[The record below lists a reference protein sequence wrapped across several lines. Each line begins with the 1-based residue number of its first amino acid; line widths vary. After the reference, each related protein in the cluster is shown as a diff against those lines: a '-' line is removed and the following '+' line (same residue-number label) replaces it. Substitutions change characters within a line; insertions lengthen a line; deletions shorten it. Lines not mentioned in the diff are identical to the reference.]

1 MSRKT
6 ALELERL
13 AGLRLAG
20 KQWAAERTALPAAK
34 DALRAGARLL
44 ESAAQ
49 NTAEVVPAPGRIRD
63 VGGAAMESAELIPAS
78 ALVLTQGTGLA
89 ESLRE
94 APAVSGGTLAGIA
107 PADSV
112 SAWSTAEQSPALGR
126 MRDAGGAA
134 AESAE
139 LIPAPGLVL
148 TQGAGLAES
157 LREAPAASGRT
168 LAGIAPADSVSA
180 WSTAEQSPAL
190 GRMRDAGGAAAES
203 AELIPAPGLVLT
215 QGAGL
220 AESLR
225 EAPAASGRTLA
236 GIAPADSVSAW
247 STAEQSPAL
256 GRMRDAG
263 GADVKRSE
271 SGLAVA
277 GGAGSGA
284 SPALAWGPRAVLPG
298 TGSLAAQTGEEPLSR
313 TAVLNLGDVP
323 AAWAS
328 MRQAA
333 RKSDFALADTP
344 EQSVRFSAAL
354 PENGLPAS
362 GEAQL
367 TSLPRPAGKKEKP
380 DGAEKSGENRSA
392 VRRDA
397 QESGTEDFWGLW
409 ARRFA
414 GELHSSAEGVHG

>member
-20 KQWAAERTALPAAK
+20 EQWAAERTALPAAK

-49 NTAEVVPAPGRIRD
+49 NTAEVGPALGRMRDADGMVVESAALVPASGPVR
-63 VGGAAMESAELIPAS
+63 
-78 ALVLTQGTGLA
+78 TQGAGLA
-89 ESLRE
+89 ERLRE
-94 APAVSGGTLAGIA
+94 APAAWGRTFVRSTSAGSVPVRSLA
-107 PADSV
+107 V
-112 SAWSTAEQSPALGR
+112 QSPALGR

-134 AESAE
+134 MESAA
-139 LIPAPGLVL
+139 LVPAPGLVL

-157 LREAPAASGRT
+157 LREAPA
-168 LAGIAPADSVSA
+168 
-180 WSTAEQSPAL
+180 
-190 GRMRDAGGAAAES
+190 
-203 AELIPAPGLVLT
+203 
-215 QGAGL
+215 
-220 AESLR
+220 
-225 EAPAASGRTLA
+225 
-236 GIAPADSVSAW
+236 
-247 STAEQSPAL
+247 
-256 GRMRDAG
+256 
-263 GADVKRSE
+263 ADVKRSE

-380 DGAEKSGENRSA
+380 DGAEKGGENRSA
-392 VRRDA
+392 ARRDV

>member
-49 NTAEVVPAPGRIRD
+49 NTAEVVPAPGRIGNA
-63 VGGAAMESAELIPAS
+63 GGAAMESAELDLAS
-78 ALVLTQGTGLA
+78 GLVLTQGAGLA

-134 AESAE
+134 AES
-139 LIPAPGLVL
+139 
-148 TQGAGLAES
+148 

-168 LAGIAPADSVSA
+168 LAGIAS
-180 WSTAEQSPAL
+180 
-190 GRMRDAGGAAAES
+190 
-203 AELIPAPGLVLT
+203 
-215 QGAGL
+215 
-220 AESLR
+220 
-225 EAPAASGRTLA
+225 
-236 GIAPADSVSAW
+236 ADSVSAW

-323 AAWAS
+323 AAWAF
-328 MRQAA
+328 MGQAA
-333 RKSDFALADTP
+333 RGADFALADTP

-380 DGAEKSGENRSA
+380 DGAEKGGENRSA
-392 VRRDA
+392 ARRDA

>member
-49 NTAEVVPAPGRIRD
+49 NTAEVVPAPGRI
-63 VGGAAMESAELIPAS
+63 GN
-78 ALVLTQGTGLA
+78 
-89 ESLRE
+89 
-94 APAVSGGTLAGIA
+94 
-107 PADSV
+107 
-112 SAWSTAEQSPALGR
+112 
-126 MRDAGGAA
+126 AGGAA

-157 LREAPAASGRT
+157 LREAPAASGGM
-168 LAGIAPADSVSA
+168 LAESASADNASVQGVSA
-180 WSTAEQSPAL
+180 QSPAF
-190 GRMRDAGGAAAES
+190 
-203 AELIPAPGLVLT
+203 
-215 QGAGL
+215 
-220 AESLR
+220 
-225 EAPAASGRTLA
+225 
-236 GIAPADSVSAW
+236 
-247 STAEQSPAL
+247 

-298 TGSLAAQTGEEPLSR
+298 TGSLAAQTEEEPLSR

-392 VRRDA
+392 ARRDA

>member
-1 MSRKT
+1 
-6 ALELERL
+6 
-13 AGLRLAG
+13 
-20 KQWAAERTALPAAK
+20 
-34 DALRAGARLL
+34 
-44 ESAAQ
+44 
-49 NTAEVVPAPGRIRD
+49 
-63 VGGAAMESAELIPAS
+63 
-78 ALVLTQGTGLA
+78 
-89 ESLRE
+89 
-94 APAVSGGTLAGIA
+94 
-107 PADSV
+107 
-112 SAWSTAEQSPALGR
+112 
-126 MRDAGGAA
+126 
-134 AESAE
+134 
-139 LIPAPGLVL
+139 
-148 TQGAGLAES
+148 
-157 LREAPAASGRT
+157 
-168 LAGIAPADSVSA
+168 
-180 WSTAEQSPAL
+180 
-190 GRMRDAGGAAAES
+190 
-203 AELIPAPGLVLT
+203 
-215 QGAGL
+215 
-220 AESLR
+220 
-225 EAPAASGRTLA
+225 
-236 GIAPADSVSAW
+236 W

-323 AAWAS
+323 AAWAF
-328 MRQAA
+328 MGQAA
-333 RKSDFALADTP
+333 RGADFALADTP

-392 VRRDA
+392 ARRDA

>member
-49 NTAEVVPAPGRIRD
+49 NTAEVVPAPGRIGNAGGAAMESAELDLASGLVLTQGAGLAESLREAPAVSGGTFAGIAPADSVSAWSTAEKSPTLGRMRD
-63 VGGAAMESAELIPAS
+63 AGGAAMESAELIPAS
-78 ALVLTQGTGLA
+78 ALVLMQGT
-89 ESLRE
+89 
-94 APAVSGGTLAGIA
+94 
-107 PADSV
+107 
-112 SAWSTAEQSPALGR
+112 
-126 MRDAGGAA
+126 
-134 AESAE
+134 
-139 LIPAPGLVL
+139 
-148 TQGAGLAES
+148 GLAES

-190 GRMRDAGGAAAES
+190 GRMGNTGGAAVES
-203 AELIPAPGLVLT
+203 AELIPASNLVLT

-225 EAPAASGRTLA
+225 EAPAASGRTFA
-236 GIAPADSVSAW
+236 GSAPADNASVQGVSA
-247 STAEQSPAL
+247 QSPAF
-256 GRMRDAG
+256 GQMRDAG
-263 GADVKRSE
+263 GADVKRAE

-277 GGAGSGA
+277 EGAGRGA
-284 SPALAWGPRAVLPG
+284 APALAWGPRAVLPG
-298 TGSLAAQTGEEPLSR
+298 TGSPAAQTGEEALSR

-323 AAWAS
+323 AARAS
-328 MRQAA
+328 MGQAA
-333 RKSDFALADTP
+333 REAAFALADTP
-344 EQSVRFSAAL
+344 EQSVRLSAAL

-367 TSLPRPAGKKEKP
+367 ASLPRPAGKKEKP
-380 DGAEKSGENRSA
+380 DGAEKGGENRSA
-392 VRRDA
+392 ARRDV

>member
-20 KQWAAERTALPAAK
+20 EQWAAERTALPAAK

-49 NTAEVVPAPGRIRD
+49 NTAEVVPAPGRIGNA
-63 VGGAAMESAELIPAS
+63 GGAAMESAELIPAS
-78 ALVLTQGTGLA
+78 ALVLMQGT
-89 ESLRE
+89 
-94 APAVSGGTLAGIA
+94 
-107 PADSV
+107 
-112 SAWSTAEQSPALGR
+112 
-126 MRDAGGAA
+126 
-134 AESAE
+134 
-139 LIPAPGLVL
+139 
-148 TQGAGLAES
+148 GLAES

-190 GRMRDAGGAAAES
+190 GRIRDAGDAAMES
-203 AELIPAPGLVLT
+203 AELIPASGLVLT
-215 QGAGL
+215 QGTGL

-236 GIAPADSVSAW
+236 GIAPADSVLAW

-256 GRMRDAG
+256 ERMRDAG

-298 TGSLAAQTGEEPLSR
+298 TGSLAVQTGEEPLSR

-323 AAWAS
+323 AAWAF
-328 MRQAA
+328 MGQAA
-333 RKSDFALADTP
+333 RGADFALADTP

-367 TSLPRPAGKKEKP
+367 ASLPRPAGKKEKA
-380 DGAEKSGENRSA
+380 DGAEKGGEKHSA
-392 VRRDA
+392 ARRDA

>member
-49 NTAEVVPAPGRIRD
+49 NTAEVVPAPGRIGNA
-63 VGGAAMESAELIPAS
+63 GGAAMESAELIPAS
-78 ALVLTQGTGLA
+78 ALVLMQGTGLA

-94 APAVSGGTLAGIA
+94 APAAAGGTLAGIA

-112 SAWSTAEQSPALGR
+112 LAWSTAEQSPALGR

-134 AESAE
+134 MESAA
-139 LIPAPGLVL
+139 LVPASGAVR
-148 TQGAGLAES
+148 TQGAGLAER
-157 LREAPAASGRT
+157 LREAPAAPGGT
-168 LAGIAPADSVSA
+168 LTESVPADNASVQGVSA
-180 WSTAEQSPAL
+180 QSPAF
-190 GRMRDAGGAAAES
+190 G
-203 AELIPAPGLVLT
+203 
-215 QGAGL
+215 Q
-220 AESLR
+220 
-225 EAPAASGRTLA
+225 
-236 GIAPADSVSAW
+236 
-247 STAEQSPAL
+247 
-256 GRMRDAG
+256 MRDAG
-263 GADVKRSE
+263 GADVKRAE

-277 GGAGSGA
+277 EGAGRGA
-284 SPALAWGPRAVLPG
+284 APALAWGPRAVLPG
-298 TGSLAAQTGEEPLSR
+298 AGSLAAQTGEEALSR

-323 AAWAS
+323 AARAS
-328 MRQAA
+328 MGQAA
-333 RKSDFALADTP
+333 REAAFALADTP
-344 EQSVRFSAAL
+344 EQSVRLSTAL

-367 TSLPRPAGKKEKP
+367 ASLPRPAGKKEKT
-380 DGAEKSGENRSA
+380 DGAEKGGENRSA
-392 VRRDA
+392 ARRDA

>member
-20 KQWAAERTALPAAK
+20 EQWAAERTALSAAK

-49 NTAEVVPAPGRIRD
+49 NTAEVVPALGRMRNA
-63 VGGAAMESAELIPAS
+63 GGAAMESAELDLAS
-78 ALVLTQGTGLA
+78 
-89 ESLRE
+89 
-94 APAVSGGTLAGIA
+94 
-107 PADSV
+107 
-112 SAWSTAEQSPALGR
+112 
-126 MRDAGGAA
+126 
-134 AESAE
+134 
-139 LIPAPGLVL
+139 GLVL

-168 LAGIAPADSVSA
+168 LAGIAPADNASVQGVSA
-180 WSTAEQSPAL
+180 QGVSVQNPVL
-190 GRMRDAGGAAAES
+190 GRMRDAGGAAVES
-203 AELIPAPGLVLT
+203 AALVPVSELVLA
-215 QGAGL
+215 QGAG
-220 AESLR
+220 S
-225 EAPAASGRTLA
+225 
-236 GIAPADSVSAW
+236 
-247 STAEQSPAL
+247 
-256 GRMRDAG
+256 
-263 GADVKRSE
+263 
-271 SGLAVA
+271 
-277 GGAGSGA
+277 GSGA

-298 TGSLAAQTGEEPLSR
+298 TGSLAAQTEEEPLSR

-328 MRQAA
+328 MGQAA
-333 RKSDFALADTP
+333 RGTAFALADTP
-344 EQSVRFSAAL
+344 EQSVRLSAAM

-367 TSLPRPAGKKEKP
+367 ASLPRPAGKKEKA
-380 DGAEKSGENRSA
+380 DGAEKGGENRSA
-392 VRRDA
+392 ARRDA

>member
-49 NTAEVVPAPGRIRD
+49 NTAEVVPAPGRI
-63 VGGAAMESAELIPAS
+63 GN
-78 ALVLTQGTGLA
+78 
-89 ESLRE
+89 
-94 APAVSGGTLAGIA
+94 
-107 PADSV
+107 
-112 SAWSTAEQSPALGR
+112 
-126 MRDAGGAA
+126 AGGAA

-157 LREAPAASGRT
+157 LREAPAAAGGTLTESVPVRSLAVQSPALGRMRDAGGAAMESAALVPASGLVLTQGAGLAESLREAPAASERT

-180 WSTAEQSPAL
+180 WSTAEQSPAF
-190 GRMRDAGGAAAES
+190 GQMRDAGS
-203 AELIPAPGLVLT
+203 
-215 QGAGL
+215 
-220 AESLR
+220 
-225 EAPAASGRTLA
+225 
-236 GIAPADSVSAW
+236 
-247 STAEQSPAL
+247 
-256 GRMRDAG
+256 
-263 GADVKRSE
+263 ADVKRAE

-277 GGAGSGA
+277 EGAGRGA
-284 SPALAWGPRAVLPG
+284 APALGWRQRAVLPG
-298 TGSLAAQTGEEPLSR
+298 IGSLAAQTGEEALSR

-323 AAWAS
+323 AARAS
-328 MRQAA
+328 MGQAA
-333 RKSDFALADTP
+333 REAAFALADTP
-344 EQSVRFSAAL
+344 EQSVRLSAAL

-367 TSLPRPAGKKEKP
+367 ASLPRPAGKKEKA
-380 DGAEKSGENRSA
+380 DGAEKGGENRSA
-392 VRRDA
+392 ARRDA
-397 QESGTEDFWGLW
+397 QESGTEGFWGLW
-409 ARRFA
+409 VRRFA

>member
-20 KQWAAERTALPAAK
+20 EQWAAERTALPAAK

-49 NTAEVVPAPGRIRD
+49 NTAEVVPALGRMRD
-63 VGGAAMESAELIPAS
+63 AGGAAMESAELIPAS
-78 ALVLTQGTGLA
+78 ALVLMQGT
-89 ESLRE
+89 
-94 APAVSGGTLAGIA
+94 
-107 PADSV
+107 
-112 SAWSTAEQSPALGR
+112 
-126 MRDAGGAA
+126 
-134 AESAE
+134 
-139 LIPAPGLVL
+139 
-148 TQGAGLAES
+148 GLAES

-168 LAGIAPADSVSA
+168 FAESAPADNASVQGVSA
-180 WSTAEQSPAL
+180 QGVSVQNPVL
-190 GRMRDAGGAAAES
+190 GRMRDAGGAAVES
-203 AELIPAPGLVLT
+203 AALVPVSELVLA
-215 QGAGL
+215 Q
-220 AESLR
+220 
-225 EAPAASGRTLA
+225 
-236 GIAPADSVSAW
+236 
-247 STAEQSPAL
+247 
-256 GRMRDAG
+256 
-263 GADVKRSE
+263 
-271 SGLAVA
+271 
-277 GGAGSGA
+277 GAGSGSGA
-284 SPALAWGPRAVLPG
+284 APALGWRQRAVLPG
-298 TGSLAAQTGEEPLSR
+298 TGSLAAQTEEEPLSR

-392 VRRDA
+392 ARRDA

>member
-20 KQWAAERTALPAAK
+20 EQWAAERTALPAAK

-63 VGGAAMESAELIPAS
+63 AGGAAMESAELIPAS
-78 ALVLTQGTGLA
+78 ALVL
-89 ESLRE
+89 
-94 APAVSGGTLAGIA
+94 
-107 PADSV
+107 
-112 SAWSTAEQSPALGR
+112 
-126 MRDAGGAA
+126 M
-134 AESAE
+134 
-139 LIPAPGLVL
+139 
-148 TQGAGLAES
+148 QGAGLAES
-157 LREAPAASGRT
+157 LREASAASGRT

-190 GRMRDAGGAAAES
+190 GRMRDAGGAAMESAALVPASGPVLAQGAGLAESLREAPAAPGGTLTESVPAGSVPVRSLAEQSPALGRMGNTGGAAAES
-203 AELIPAPGLVLT
+203 AELIPASSLVLT

-225 EAPAASGRTLA
+225 EAPAASGGMLA
-236 GIAPADSVSAW
+236 ESASADNASVQGVSA
-247 STAEQSPAL
+247 QSPAF

-263 GADVKRSE
+263 GADVKRAE

-277 GGAGSGA
+277 EGAGRGA
-284 SPALAWGPRAVLPG
+284 APALAWGPRAVLPG
-298 TGSLAAQTGEEPLSR
+298 IGSLAAQTGEEALSR

-323 AAWAS
+323 AARAS
-328 MRQAA
+328 MGQAA
-333 RKSDFALADTP
+333 REAAFALADTP
-344 EQSVRFSAAL
+344 EQSVRLSAAL

-367 TSLPRPAGKKEKP
+367 ASLPRPAGKKEKP
-380 DGAEKSGENRSA
+380 DGAEKGGENRSA
-392 VRRDA
+392 ARRDA

>member
-49 NTAEVVPAPGRIRD
+49 NTAEVVPAPGRMRD
-63 VGGAAMESAELIPAS
+63 TGGAAMESAELDLASGLVLTQGAGLAESLREAPAVSGGTFAESAPADSVSAWSTAEQSLALGRMRDADGMVVESAELIPAS
-78 ALVLTQGTGLA
+78 ALVLMQGTGLA

-94 APAVSGGTLAGIA
+94 APAASGGTLAGIA

-134 AESAE
+134 A
-139 LIPAPGLVL
+139 
-148 TQGAGLAES
+148 
-157 LREAPAASGRT
+157 
-168 LAGIAPADSVSA
+168 
-180 WSTAEQSPAL
+180 
-190 GRMRDAGGAAAES
+190 
-203 AELIPAPGLVLT
+203 
-215 QGAGL
+215 
-220 AESLR
+220 
-225 EAPAASGRTLA
+225 
-236 GIAPADSVSAW
+236 
-247 STAEQSPAL
+247 
-256 GRMRDAG
+256 
-263 GADVKRSE
+263 KRSE

-354 PENGLPAS
+354 PENGLP
-362 GEAQL
+362 L
-367 TSLPRPAGKKEKP
+367 SLIHISEPTRPY
-380 DGAEKSGENRSA
+380 
-392 VRRDA
+392 
-397 QESGTEDFWGLW
+397 
-409 ARRFA
+409 
-414 GELHSSAEGVHG
+414 

>member
-20 KQWAAERTALPAAK
+20 EQWAAERTALPSAEET
-34 DALRAGARLL
+34 LRADARLL
-44 ESAAQ
+44 ESAAWS
-49 NTAEVVPAPGRIRD
+49 TAEQSPALGRMRD
-63 VGGAAMESAELIPAS
+63 AGGTAMESA
-78 ALVLTQGTGLA
+78 ALVLASGPVRTQGAGLA

-94 APAVSGGTLAGIA
+94 ASAASGRTLAESA

-126 MRDAGGAA
+126 MRDADGMVV
-134 AESAE
+134 ESAA
-139 LIPAPGLVL
+139 LVPASGPVR

-157 LREAPAASGRT
+157 LREASAASGRT
-168 LAGIAPADSVSA
+168 LAESAPADSVSA

-190 GRMRDAGGAAAES
+190 GRMRDADGMVVES
-203 AELIPAPGLVLT
+203 AALVPASGPVRT

-220 AESLR
+220 AERLR
-225 EAPAASGRTLA
+225 EAPAAPGGTLTESV
-236 GIAPADSVSAW
+236 PADNASVQGVSA
-247 STAEQSPAL
+247 QSPAF
-256 GRMRDAG
+256 GQMRDAG
-263 GADVKRSE
+263 GADVKRAE

-277 GGAGSGA
+277 EGAGRGA
-284 SPALAWGPRAVLPG
+284 APALAWGPRAVLPG
-298 TGSLAAQTGEEPLSR
+298 IGSLAAQTGEEALSR

-323 AAWAS
+323 AARAS
-328 MRQAA
+328 MGQAA
-333 RKSDFALADTP
+333 REAAFALADTP
-344 EQSVRFSAAL
+344 EQSVRLSAAL

-367 TSLPRPAGKKEKP
+367 ASLPRPAGKKEKP
-380 DGAEKSGENRSA
+380 DGAEKGGENRSA
-392 VRRDA
+392 ARRDA

>member
-20 KQWAAERTALPAAK
+20 EQWAAERTALPAAK

-49 NTAEVVPAPGRIRD
+49 NTAEVGPALGRMRDADGMVVESAALVPASGPVR
-63 VGGAAMESAELIPAS
+63 
-78 ALVLTQGTGLA
+78 TQGAGLA
-89 ESLRE
+89 ERLRE
-94 APAVSGGTLAGIA
+94 APAAWGRTFVRSTSAGSVPVRSLA
-107 PADSV
+107 V
-112 SAWSTAEQSPALGR
+112 QSPALGR

-134 AESAE
+134 MESAA
-139 LIPAPGLVL
+139 LVPASGLVL

-157 LREAPAASGRT
+157 LREAPAASGGM
-168 LAGIAPADSVSA
+168 LAESAPADNASVQGVS
-180 WSTAEQSPAL
+180 EQSPAL
-190 GRMRDAGGAAAES
+190 GRMRDAGGAAMES
-203 AELIPAPGLVLT
+203 AALVPASGLVLT

-225 EAPAASGRTLA
+225 EAPA
-236 GIAPADSVSAW
+236 
-247 STAEQSPAL
+247 
-256 GRMRDAG
+256 
-263 GADVKRSE
+263 ADVKRSE

-380 DGAEKSGENRSA
+380 DGAEKGGENRSA
-392 VRRDA
+392 ARRDA